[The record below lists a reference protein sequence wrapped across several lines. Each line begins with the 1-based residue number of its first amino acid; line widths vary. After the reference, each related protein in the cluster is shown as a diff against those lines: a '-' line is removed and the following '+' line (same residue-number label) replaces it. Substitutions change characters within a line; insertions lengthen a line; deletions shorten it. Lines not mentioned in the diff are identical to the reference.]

1 MFNGEQGIALHAM
14 QGNRPHLTVRGKSH
28 GFSLVAGTWG
38 TFSSYVGDGHSK
50 LVFVQRRK
58 DSCLVMTDTSGIS
71 TRLGRAKRTLL
82 KVRRKTEG
90 PFLVATVIL
99 GFLLIFFFL
108 FIIVF

>member
-38 TFSSYVGDGHSK
+38 TFSSYVRDGHSK

-99 GFLLIFFFL
+99 GFL
-108 FIIVF
+108 